1 MSDEQFLV
9 AYPFSRNYCSYRD
22 VHLSR
27 KIALQIQFGCGFHPY
42 LGWQIYHTGINE
54 RTTYFRLDTFTIG
67 PKSEQQGDSCPFHRD
82 RRQGFARL
90 PPSQR
95 VAVAPAP
102 QLYSYPDMHALI
114 RCMGV
119 YWRSLSFV
127 CARVRKMKYPDL
139 VTPHISRSI

>member
-9 AYPFSRNYCSYRD
+9 AYLFSRNYCSYRD

-42 LGWQIYHTGINE
+42 LGGQIYHSGINE
-54 RTTYFRLDTFTIG
+54 NNLFSLGYVLFTIG

-95 VAVAPAP
+95 VAAAPAL
-102 QLYSYPDMHALI
+102 QLYSYPDEHALI

-127 CARVRKMKYPDL
+127 CAASVR
-139 VTPHISRSI
+139 